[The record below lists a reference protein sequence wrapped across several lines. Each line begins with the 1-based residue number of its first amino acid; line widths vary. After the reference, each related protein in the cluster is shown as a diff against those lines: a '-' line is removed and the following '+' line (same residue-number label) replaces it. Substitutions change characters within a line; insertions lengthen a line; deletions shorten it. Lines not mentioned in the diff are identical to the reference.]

1 MYFFIVVLILGFVSN
16 VASTFTA
23 VYSERWGKQT
33 GTFITILLRDIF
45 GIPVWAAGFLLAIKE
60 SEKLIISDSVII
72 DLSGWILIVAGAAII
87 ITALITIRLKAA
99 APSAGDALVDKGL
112 YSVIRHPI
120 HCGTFLEFIGLF
132 LLWPSIN
139 MLIACLT
146 GLVWIII
153 QSRLE
158 EKGLVKR
165 IPGYADYM
173 KRVPRFIPFSGNK
186 K

>member
-1 MYFFIVVLILGFVSN
+1 MYFFIVVLILGFGSN
-16 VASTFTA
+16 IASTFTSF
-23 VYSERWGKQT
+23 YSEQWGKQV

-60 SEKLIISDSVII
+60 SEKLIISDSVIVN
-72 DLSGWILIVAGAAII
+72 LSAWILIIAGAAII
-87 ITALITIRLKAA
+87 ITALVSIRLKAA
-99 APSAGDALVDKGL
+99 APSANDALVDKGL

-120 HCGTFLEFIGLF
+120 HCGTFLEFSGLF

-139 MLIACLT
+139 VLIACLT

-158 EKGLVKR
+158 ERDLVKR
-165 IPGYADYM
+165 IPGYRDYM
-173 KRVPRFIPFSGNK
+173 KNVPRFIPFPRNK
-186 K
+186 V